1 MDPAAFD
8 DFDRKMRPSLLKLAQ
23 RMGASTDVAEDVVQD
38 AMISMSRRL
47 DSIETSKA
55 AAYARRAV
63 TNAFIDA
70 HRKGGRQPLVPLDD
84 VCPSPDLADQ
94 EELSPEIRAALKKI
108 PRHQAEM
115 FLLRNHFGM
124 AISEIAMIFGYA
136 TDAAAKST
144 LHRAKL
150 ALRSVILNG

>member
-8 DFDRKMRPSLLKLAQ
+8 DFDRQIRPSLLKLVQ
-23 RMGASTDVAEDVVQD
+23 RMGAPRDVAEDVVQD

-47 DSIETSKA
+47 ELIDETKA
-55 AAYARRAV
+55 PAYARRAV

-70 HRKGGRQPLVPLDD
+70 HRKDGRQQSVPLEDTRPAPEISD
-84 VCPSPDLADQ
+84 KG
-94 EELSPEIRAALKKI
+94 ELSPELRSALRKI

-124 AISEIAMIFGYA
+124 AISEIAIIFGYA

-150 ALRSVILNG
+150 ALRSVILTG